1 MRRSDGGIA
10 KIRVV
15 LDTNAYV
22 SGLLWTGLPHTLLSV
37 AETGQ
42 LVLVTSPAILEE
54 VREVL
59 ARPKFAARMRTLSTS
74 VDELMESLLSLVQI
88 IQEPNVTPVVLR
100 DPDDDKFVACALV
113 AHSRWIISGDDH
125 LLRIGRYKNMRLV
138 TPQQFW
144 VRWGTRLRSRKTL

>member
-1 MRRSDGGIA
+1 MA
-10 KIRVV
+10 KLRVV
-15 LDTNAYV
+15 LDTNVYV

-59 ARPKFAARMRTLSTS
+59 ARPKFAARMHTLNTA
-74 VDELMESLLSLVQI
+74 VDELMESLLSVVQV
-88 IQEPNVTPVVLR
+88 IQEPKVTRVVLR
-100 DPDDDKFVACALV
+100 DPDDDKFVACALA
-113 AHSRWIISGDDH
+113 AHIRWIISGDDH
-125 LLRIGRYKNMRLV
+125 LLSIGRYKNVRIV

-144 VRWGTRLRSRKTL
+144 VRWGTRLKSRKTL